1 MDDRPTV
8 NLGHRYQP
16 GHPYHP
22 PKASING
29 SEYERLVKK
38 FIRKLKREYGPDLT
52 AKQIEHINTAAH
64 ARARLTLRGEQME
77 DADFVLVSNAERR
90 ALESL

>member
-1 MDDRPTV
+1 MEREPTLNV
-8 NLGHRYQP
+8 GHRYKS
-16 GHPYHP
+16 GHPYYP
-22 PKASING
+22 PKRSLDG
-29 SEYERLVKK
+29 SAYERLVKK

-52 AKQIEHINTAAH
+52 AKQQEHINTAAH